1 MIRNK
6 LIIFFLILISNSVG
20 SQDTFTSVRS
30 GDWDDPTSAV
40 PSGTTP
46 WSYTGLD
53 ADGIPDEDDIVVV
66 NVGHTIDLPSG
77 NTRIKDLT
85 CNGTVNLP
93 SGTKLYLWSDAGASN
108 LALNGNLS
116 GSGEVVVVSYNSV
129 ISGTGSVESSVNLW
143 VANLCAIDG
152 MNIEF
157 ASQVKLQGIR
167 LNIINNSNVTFSGT
181 VFTTS
186 NLCQLYNQAT
196 ITVSTNN
203 FFATGPSSDQILS
216 NNFSNSTFIFN
227 ANGSLPLPKDNF
239 INLTIGGNATSA
251 NNFSIK
257 GNFVNNGTFEST
269 TNDNTI
275 TFDGTSAQEI
285 SGSGTTTFKKII
297 LDNSNGLTFS
307 STNINVN
314 QLIESTTGSFTNN
327 SSNVVLKSD
336 ANDAAGMLKVSN
348 SSDYNGDIT
357 VERFFNSTSNDF
369 RMVGSPIEDT
379 RLSDWQHPTLSNG
392 FLYCGFGGS
401 NYTWTGCGNFCSV
414 YFYNESQASDDD
426 PTLGYDSATNIT
438 NFVTP
443 AKGTIIYSSSGS
455 KKLSVTGSPELDDFN
470 VQISKGS
477 NDSDRG
483 WNLVSNPY
491 PCTIDWSLFRTS
503 NTGIDNANWIYS
515 GDAGNFIQSTNNI
528 PHSQGFW
535 VKKTS
540 SGTSNLSFE
549 LNHTVSTETNFT
561 RSTNGINIP
570 LKLELSSDVNSYIDY
585 ASVLASPNFTN
596 NYDPGEDLFK
606 FMSPIPDF
614 APNIYFYDNQGNK
627 LDKTCINNNLSQD
640 LFFDTRIS
648 EYAQGNYKIEF
659 HDLSTFMIGSCI
671 LVEDLHTGIFT
682 DLRQDSV
689 INFISDTL
697 APNPRFKLQINS
709 EYDINVTNLSCY
721 NDNSGKISISGN
733 GISGFSF
740 SIICGIDTVSTILAN
755 SDSLIFE
762 NLSSGLYYINTNH
775 VSNCAIENQNIIL
788 IEPDQILSDFI
799 IITDSVFEDT
809 LCQFQNLSTGGS
821 YYNWDFGDG
830 SNSNEINPTHSFS
843 NPGLYLT
850 SLKASNDSSQTC
862 SSESLSL
869 VEVNGLTSSK
879 SMKQTANF
887 SLTQSNGY
895 IFVSSLNYNF
905 IKDIQIFDSKGT
917 LVFAKDNIMSN
928 NSKINKVNFKPG
940 IYIIILDSKG
950 KNYSNKIVINNK

>member
-1 MIRNK
+1 MIRIQ
-6 LIIFFLILISNSVG
+6 LLIFIIFISNNLI
-20 SQDTFTSVRS
+20 SQDTFTSIRS
-30 GDWDDPTSAV
+30 GVWDDPTSAV

-66 NVGHTIDLPSG
+66 NVGHIIDLPSG

-93 SGTKLYLWSDAGASN
+93 SGTKLYLWSDAGPSS
-108 LALNGNLS
+108 LSLNGNLS
-116 GSGEVVVVSYNSV
+116 GSGEIVVVSYNSV
-129 ISGTGSVESSVNLW
+129 LSGTGSVGSLINFW
-143 VANLCAIDG
+143 VANLCTIDG

-157 ASQVKLQGIR
+157 SSQVKLQGIR
-167 LNIINNSNVTFSGT
+167 LSIINNSNITFSGT

-203 FFATGPSSDQILS
+203 FFATGPSSDQVLS
-216 NNFSNSTFIFN
+216 NNFSNSTFIYN
-227 ANGSLPLPKDNF
+227 ANGSLPQPKDNF
-239 INLTIGGNATSA
+239 VNLIINGNANSS
-251 NNFSIK
+251 NNFSVK
-257 GNFVNNGTFEST
+257 GNLVNNGTFEST
-269 TNDNTI
+269 INDNTI

-307 STNINVN
+307 STSINVY
-314 QLIESTTGSFTNN
+314 QLIESNSGTFTNN
-327 SSNVVLKSD
+327 SSNVVLKSEV
-336 ANDAAGMLKVSN
+336 NDAAGMLKVSN
-348 SSDYNGDIT
+348 SSDYSGDIT

-379 RLSDWQHPTLSNG
+379 RLSDWQYPTLPNG

-401 NYTWTGCGNFCSV
+401 NYTWGGCGGFCSV
-414 YFYNESQASDDD
+414 YFYNETQASDDD

-443 AKGTIIYSSSGS
+443 AKGTIIYSSSGI

-470 VQISKGS
+470 VQITKGS

-491 PCTIDWSLFRTS
+491 PCTIDWSLFRAS

-515 GDAGNFIQSTNNI
+515 GDVGNFIQSTNNI

-535 VKKTS
+535 IKKTS
-540 SGTSNLSFE
+540 QGTSNLSFE

-561 RSTNGINIP
+561 RSNNGVNLP
-570 LKLELSSDVNSYIDY
+570 LKLELSSGVNTYRDY
-585 ASVLASPNFTN
+585 ASIFASQNFTN
-596 NYDPGEDLFK
+596 DYDPGDDIFK

-640 LFFDTRIS
+640 LLFDTRIS
-648 EYAQGNYKIEF
+648 QHAQGNYKIEF
-659 HDLSTFMIGSCI
+659 SNLSTFMIGSCI
-671 LVEDLHTGIFT
+671 LVEDLHTGIII

-697 APNPRFKLQINS
+697 APNPRFKLQINT
-709 EYDINVTNLSCY
+709 EYNINVTNLSCY
-721 NDNSGKISISGN
+721 NDNSGRISISGN
-733 GISGFSF
+733 GISGSSF
-740 SIICGIDTVSTILAN
+740 SLIKGTDTVSTILAN
-755 SDSLIFE
+755 SDSLIFD
-762 NLSSGLYYINTNH
+762 NLTSDVYNIITNH

-788 IEPDQILSDFI
+788 IEPEEILSDFI
-799 IITDSVFEDT
+799 IITDSIFEDSS
-809 LCQFQNLSTGGS
+809 CQFQNLSTGGS
-821 YYNWDFGDG
+821 YYSWDFGDG
-830 SNSNEINPTHSFS
+830 SSSNEINPSHSYS
-843 NPGLYLT
+843 NPGFYLS
-850 SLKASNDSSQTC
+850 SLKVSNDSSQSC
-862 SSESLSL
+862 SSESLNI
-869 VEVNGLTSSK
+869 VEVIGLTSST
-879 SMKQTANF
+879 SIKQSDKF
-887 SLTQSNGY
+887 FITQSSGY
-895 IFVSSLNYNF
+895 IFVSSQNYNF
-905 IKDIQIFDSKGT
+905 IKDIKIFDSKGS
-917 LVFAKDNIMSN
+917 LVSTINKINSHK
-928 NSKINKVNFKPG
+928 SKISTVDIKPG
-940 IYIIILDSKG
+940 VYILTINSFEKMYSSK
-950 KNYSNKIVINNK
+950 IFINN

>member
-6 LIIFFLILISNSVG
+6 LIILFLILISNNVG
-20 SQDTFTSVRS
+20 SQDTFTSTRS
-30 GDWDDPTSAV
+30 GDWDDPTSAA
-40 PSGTTP
+40 PSVTTP

-53 ADGIPDEDDIVVV
+53 TDGIPDEDDIVVI
-66 NVGHTIDLPSG
+66 NIGHVIDLPSG
-77 NTRIKDLT
+77 NTRIKELT
-85 CNGTVNLP
+85 CSGTVNLP
-93 SGTKLYLWSDAGASN
+93 TLSKLYLWADAGESS
-108 LALNGNLS
+108 LLLNGNFT
-116 GSGEVVVVSYNSV
+116 GSGEVVIVS
-129 ISGTGSVESSVNLW
+129 ISTLTGSGSVGSNVNFW
-143 VANLCAIDG
+143 FANRCTIDG

-157 ASQVKLQGIR
+157 GAQIKFQGIR
-167 LNIINNSNVTFSGT
+167 LSIINNSNITFSGNA
-181 VFTTS
+181 FTTS
-186 NLCQLYNQAT
+186 NFCQLYNQAT
-196 ITVSTNN
+196 VTVSTNN
-203 FFATGPSSDQILS
+203 FFTTGITSDQVLS
-216 NNFSNSTFIFN
+216 NNFGNSTFIYN
-227 ANGSLPLPKDNF
+227 ANGSLPQPADNF
-239 INLTIGGNATSA
+239 INLIIGGDATST
-251 NNFSIK
+251 NNFSLK

-269 TNDNTI
+269 ISDNTI
-275 TFDGTSAQEI
+275 TFNGTSAQEI
-285 SGSGTTTFKKII
+285 SGSGISTFKKLI
-297 LDNSNGLTFS
+297 LNNSSGLTFS
-307 STNINVN
+307 STNINVY
-314 QLIESTTGSFTNN
+314 QLIESTSGTFTNN

-336 ANDAAGMLKVSN
+336 VNDAAGMLKVSN
-348 SSDYNGDIT
+348 SSNYNGNIT
-357 VERFFNSTSNDF
+357 VERFFNSNSNDF

-379 RLSDWQHPTLSNG
+379 RLSDWQHSTLSNG

-401 NYTWTGCGNFCSV
+401 NYTWSGCGDFCSV

-426 PTLGYDSATNIT
+426 PSLGYDSATNIT

-477 NDSDRG
+477 IDSDRG
-483 WNLVSNPY
+483 WNMVSNPY
-491 PCTIDWSLFRTS
+491 PCTIDWSLFRAL

-540 SGTSNLSFE
+540 QGTSNLSFE
-549 LNHTVSTETNFT
+549 LNHTVSSETNFT
-561 RSTNGINIP
+561 RSNNGVNLP
-570 LKLELSSDVNSYIDY
+570 LKLELSGGVNSYRDY
-585 ASVLASPNFTN
+585 ASIFASQNFTN
-596 NYDPGEDLFK
+596 DYDLGDDIFK

-648 EYAQGNYKIEF
+648 QYAQGNYKIEF
-659 HDLSTFMIGSCI
+659 NNLSTFMIGSCI

-697 APNPRFKLQINS
+697 APNPRFKLQINT
-709 EYDINVTNLSCY
+709 EYNINVTNLSCH
-721 NDNSGKISISGN
+721 NDNSGRISISGN

-740 SIICGIDTVSTILAN
+740 SLINGIDTVSTILAS
-755 SDSLIFE
+755 SDSLIFD
-762 NLSSGLYYINTNH
+762 NLTSGVYYINTNN

-799 IITDSVFEDT
+799 IITDSVFEDS

-830 SNSNEINPTHSFS
+830 SSSYEINPTHSFS

-850 SLKASNDSSQTC
+850 SLKVSNDSSQTC
-862 SSESLSL
+862 SSESLSI
-869 VEVNGLTSSK
+869 VEVNGLTSSN
-879 SMKQTANF
+879 SMKQIANF
-887 SLTQSNGY
+887 SFTQNNGY
-895 IFVSSLNYNF
+895 IFVTSHNYNF
-905 IKDIQIFDSKGT
+905 IKDIKIFDSKGT
-917 LVFAKDNIMSN
+917 LVLNKNNIISR
-928 NSKINKVNFKPG
+928 NSKISTVDFKPG
-940 IYIIILDSKG
+940 VYILILDSNG
-950 KNYSNKIVINNK
+950 KNYSSKIVINN